1 MTSPLIDTPQYVAD
15 MTEGTYHAD
24 PVSGGSLSC
33 SMAKVLIRPGGP
45 AKLRHQLDHGTKPK
59 RVFDLGHA
67 AHLLVLGKGLP
78 LAIIPDDYL
87 GSNGAASTKAAK
99 EFIDTARAE
108 GKVPLKTSEAQQITD
123 MADAL
128 TANPEADEVLH
139 AEARQVE
146 LSAFAQDEQTGVW
159 LRCRFDLVA
168 PGVVADY
175 KTAADADPSKFARRT
190 MLDLGYHMQ
199 AAHYLDMAH
208 CLGLANPDAGFAFIV
223 QEKEPPY
230 LAAVVTVGDD
240 YLALGRRDMRTAIDL
255 WAECNRTGQW
265 PGYPATIA
273 EPPKWALDELDSV
286 LDPAVETELL
296 ALIERTAS

>member
-15 MTEGTYHAD
+15 MPEGTYHAD
-24 PVSGGSLSC
+24 PVAGGSLSC
-33 SMAKVLIRPGGP
+33 SMAKVIIKPGGP

-67 AHLLVLGKGLP
+67 AHLLVLGKGVP
-78 LAIIPDDYL
+78 LAVIPDDLL
-87 GSNGAASTKAAK
+87 GSNGAVSTAAAK
-99 EFIDTARAE
+99 AFVAGARAE
-108 GKVPLKTSEAQQITD
+108 GKVPLKTSEAQQIAD

-175 KTAADADPSKFARRT
+175 KTAANAEPYQFARRT

-199 AAHYLDMAH
+199 AAHYLDMAQQ
-208 CLGLANPDAGFAFIV
+208 LGLAHAGAPFQFIV
-223 QEKEPPY
+223 QEKEAPY
-230 LAAVVTVGDD
+230 LPAVVTVGDE
-240 YLALGRRDMRTAIDL
+240 YLALGRRDMRRAIDL
-255 WAECNRTGQW
+255 WDECNRTGQW
-265 PGYPATIA
+265 PGYPATTA
-273 EPPKWALDELDSV
+273 MPPKWALNETDELDTTTE
-286 LDPAVETELL
+286 AELL